1 VLQGPAYTELAL
13 KASIAPKIISLLA
26 VIALLLSWILDD
38 EQSMGAFRSG
48 RVRAAP
54 TLAKDGHR

>member
-1 VLQGPAYTELAL
+1 MSAKELAL
-13 KASIAPKIISLLA
+13 KASNAPKIISLLA
-26 VIALLLSWILDD
+26 VIALLLRCILDD
-38 EQSMGAFRSG
+38 EQSMDAFRSR